1 MRDPSSRYAIL
12 PERQVTLPGGRVAP
26 VLAQRIIPAPVAQPA
41 GVFATRQDERAD
53 ALAAR
58 VLGDP
63 LQWWR
68 LCDANRLEAAQQLV
82 GASRRVLRLPPL
94 IGEDAS

>member
-1 MRDPSSRYAIL
+1 MRDPASRYAGL
-12 PERQVTLPGGRVAP
+12 PERQVALPGGRVAP
-26 VLAQRIIPAPVAQPA
+26 VLAQRIIPAPGAPPA
-41 GVFATRQDERAD
+41 GEFATRQDERAD

-68 LCDANRLEAAQQLV
+68 LCDANLLEGAQSLV
-82 GASRRVLRLPPL
+82 GPSRRVLRLPPL
-94 IGEDAS
+94 VGEDAP

>member
-1 MRDPSSRYAIL
+1 MRDPSSRYAGL
-12 PERQVTLPGGRVAP
+12 PERHVALPGGRAAP
-26 VLAQRIIPAPVAQPA
+26 VLAQRIIPPPGAPPA
-41 GVFATRQDERAD
+41 GEFATRQDERAD

-68 LCDANRLEAAQQLV
+68 LCDASLLPHAQALV
-82 GASRRVLRLPPL
+82 GPSRRVLRLPPL
-94 IGEDAS
+94 VEGDAP

>member
-1 MRDPSSRYAIL
+1 MRDASSRYAGL
-12 PERQVTLPGGRVAP
+12 PERMVTLPGGRVAP
-26 VLAQRIIPAPVAQPA
+26 VLAQRVIPAPGEPP
-41 GVFATRQDERAD
+41 GGLCATRQDERPD

-68 LCDANRLEAAQQLV
+68 LCDANRLSDAQDLV
-82 GASRRVLRLPPL
+82 GPSRRVLRLPPL
-94 IGEDAS
+94 AGEGTP